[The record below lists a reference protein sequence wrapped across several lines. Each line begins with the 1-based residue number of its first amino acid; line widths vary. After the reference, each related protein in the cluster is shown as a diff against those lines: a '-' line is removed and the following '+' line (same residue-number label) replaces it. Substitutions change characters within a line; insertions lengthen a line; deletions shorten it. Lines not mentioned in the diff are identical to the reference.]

1 MRYVCL
7 TCDFDGTIARDG
19 IVERTTIEA
28 LVRVR
33 ASGRKLLLATG
44 RQLDELLAIFPD
56 AGFFDRIVA
65 ENGCLLYRPSSKER
79 LALAEPPP
87 QRFIEELE
95 RRGVTPLSV
104 GQCIVAT
111 WHPQEN
117 TVLDVIRDMALELQ
131 IIFNKN
137 AVMILPSGVNKGTGL
152 RLALKDMGLS
162 PHNVV
167 GVGDAENDHG
177 FLSLCE
183 CRAAVGNALPALKAS
198 ADWVAQRTHG
208 AGVEELIELILKN
221 DLEDLAP
228 QLKRHEIV
236 LGELADGS
244 SFSLPAYGMRLLIA
258 GPSGGGKST
267 IVSSIVD
274 RLAAKEYQVCLFD
287 PEGDYD
293 EFEPM
298 VSLGGP
304 DHIPTS
310 SLVLE
315 SLNDPSQS
323 VSINLLGVPLE
334 DRPTFFQSLLAHIR
348 ERRLKMGRPH
358 WIIVDEAHHL
368 LPKEFLPGTETS
380 KDLANVV
387 LVTVHPDLI
396 SSEILG
402 TIDGI
407 IIVGNDPHVF
417 IDLFNRGAGTGY
429 FFNSPIAT
437 PREPGYVLA
446 WFFADSHG
454 PQFLKVK
461 LAETERRRHRRKY
474 AVGELGEDKSFYF
487 RGAQGKLN
495 LRAQNMTLFTQLAE
509 GLDDETWD
517 FHLTQGDY
525 SRWLREAIKDRDL
538 AGIVANIESDPTLSS
553 TESRRQV
560 IEAIR
565 KHYTASA

>member
-1 MRYVCL
+1 M

-65 ENGCLLYRPSSKER
+65 ENGCVLYRPSSKER

-95 RRGVTPLSV
+95 RRGIAPLSV
-104 GQCIVAT
+104 GRCIVAT

-117 TVLDVIRDMALELQ
+117 TVLDVIREMALELQ

-152 RLALKDMGLS
+152 RLALKEMGLS

-177 FLSLCE
+177 FLSMCE

-244 SFSLPAYGMRLLIA
+244 
-258 GPSGGGKST
+258 
-267 IVSSIVD
+267 
-274 RLAAKEYQVCLFD
+274 
-287 PEGDYD
+287 
-293 EFEPM
+293 
-298 VSLGGP
+298 
-304 DHIPTS
+304 
-310 SLVLE
+310 
-315 SLNDPSQS
+315 
-323 VSINLLGVPLE
+323 
-334 DRPTFFQSLLAHIR
+334 
-348 ERRLKMGRPH
+348 
-358 WIIVDEAHHL
+358 
-368 LPKEFLPGTETS
+368 
-380 KDLANVV
+380 
-387 LVTVHPDLI
+387 
-396 SSEILG
+396 
-402 TIDGI
+402 
-407 IIVGNDPHVF
+407 
-417 IDLFNRGAGTGY
+417 
-429 FFNSPIAT
+429 
-437 PREPGYVLA
+437 
-446 WFFADSHG
+446 
-454 PQFLKVK
+454 
-461 LAETERRRHRRKY
+461 
-474 AVGELGEDKSFYF
+474 
-487 RGAQGKLN
+487 
-495 LRAQNMTLFTQLAE
+495 
-509 GLDDETWD
+509 
-517 FHLTQGDY
+517 
-525 SRWLREAIKDRDL
+525 
-538 AGIVANIESDPTLSS
+538 
-553 TESRRQV
+553 
-560 IEAIR
+560 
-565 KHYTASA
+565 

>member
-19 IVERTTIEA
+19 IVERTTLEA
-28 LVRVR
+28 LGRVR
-33 ASGRKLLLATG
+33 ASGRKLILATG
-44 RQLDELLAIFPD
+44 RELDELLAIFPD
-56 AGFFDRIVA
+56 AGLFDRIVA
-65 ENGCLLYRPSSKER
+65 ENGAVLYRPSSKER

-87 QRFIEELE
+87 PRFIEELK
-95 RRGVTPLSV
+95 RRGIAPLSV

-111 WHPQEN
+111 WHPHEN
-117 TVLDVIRDMALELQ
+117 AVLEVIREMSLELQ

-137 AVMILPSGVNKGTGL
+137 AVMVLPSGLNKGTGL
-152 RLALKDMGLS
+152 RVALKEMGLS

-183 CRAAVGNALPALKAS
+183 CRAVVGNALPALKAG
-198 ADWVAQRTHG
+198 ADWVAMHPHG
-208 AGVEELIELILKN
+208 AGVEELIDLMLKN
-221 DLEDLAP
+221 DLESLAP
-228 QLKRHEIV
+228 KLKRHEID
-236 LGELADGS
+236 LGELEVGGS
-244 SFSLPAYGMRLLIA
+244 LSLPAHGMHLLIA

-267 IVSSIVD
+267 TVSAIVD

-298 VSLGGP
+298 LSLGGP
-304 DHIPTS
+304 DHVPAS
-310 SLVLE
+310 SEVLE
-315 SLNDPSQS
+315 ALNDPSQS

-334 DRPTFFQSLLAHIR
+334 DRPSFFQSLVAHVR
-348 ERRLKMGRPH
+348 ELRMTMGRPH
-358 WIIVDEAHHL
+358 WIVVDEAHHL
-368 LPKEFLPGTETS
+368 LPKEFLAGAGYS

-387 LVTVHPDLI
+387 FVTVHPDLI
-396 SSEILG
+396 ASEILA

-407 IIVGNDPHVF
+407 IVVGNAPHVF
-417 IDLFNRGAGTGY
+417 VDLFNKGAGREHV
-429 FFNSPIAT
+429 FDSRIMP
-437 PREPGYVLA
+437 PREPGYVLV
-446 WFFADSHG
+446 WFFADSRG
-454 PQFLKVK
+454 PQYVKVK

-509 GLDDETWD
+509 GLDDETWN

-525 SRWLREAIKDRDL
+525 SRWLREAIKDQDL
-538 AGIVANIESDPTLSS
+538 AGIVANVESDRTLNSS
-553 TESRRQV
+553 ESRQRV
-560 IEAIR
+560 IAAIR